1 MSTFTI
7 DVLAVQC
14 GVSTANLR
22 AWQRCGLI
30 EPKCDAQGHRYYN
43 FTHVT
48 HVMQIVR
55 ALASGIALGNMAE
68 HLQGSETCSC
78 AGWQE
83 VQALLL
89 ENCKA
94 DTPARLRDSLW
105 RLGREL
111 PPGLLVNHV
120 IRPLR
125 QRLLADK
132 SVQSSLW
139 RIRLDSALTEYATRV
154 VAASRKRTGGTLLI
168 LGMNL
173 LDSLE
178 PWLEAIRY
186 GAEGLRLEVLAGAIA
201 LPPLTA
207 GLYEHIIVWNDIPLS
222 PQQAALF
229 RSWQQEGL
237 PVIAAGSHTI
247 QTLQPQT

>member
-1 MSTFTI
+1 MSAFTI
-7 DVLAVQC
+7 DVLAIQC

-30 EPKCDAQGHRYYN
+30 KPLSDALGHRYYD

-48 HVMQIVR
+48 QVMLIVR
-55 ALASGIALGNMAE
+55 ALAEGITLRHMAE
-68 HLQGSETCSC
+68 HLRGCEACSC

-83 VQALLL
+83 AQALLL
-89 ENCKA
+89 KHCKA
-94 DTPARLRDSLW
+94 DMPHRLRDSLG

-111 PPGLLVNHV
+111 PPGLLVNEV

-125 QRLLADK
+125 QNLLTDPSIQA
-132 SVQSSLW
+132 SLW
-139 RIRLDSALTEYATRV
+139 RIRLDSALTEYATRI
-154 VAASRKRTGGTLLI
+154 VAASRKRSGGTLMI

-229 RSWQQEGL
+229 RTWQQEGL
-237 PVIAAGSHTI
+237 PVIAAGMSKTKALQS
-247 QTLQPQT
+247 QT